1 MKREAVIDPSLEKTL
16 LSLHAAMDVGSF
28 WKAIQQLLAA
38 AIPNRLI
45 GLMLQPNPILPM
57 IARWTLPM
65 PDGFFA
71 AEPLENYIAAQQR
84 QRFVRISDLFSN
96 RSSLMKSAFYRRYM
110 APQKCAYGV
119 CLFFWKHQRL
129 ICVIAIM
136 RTATQ
141 GDFSPAEM
149 NLLRQLYPQFLTALC
164 RLRSLEREHSL
175 RMDLEEFLSRLPL
188 PTILLRWNLKPIY
201 QNQAARDFC
210 AVWEKGPEDGA
221 TDESD
226 LTDSVRDFG
235 SMPSAQTTMG
245 ARATPYCATNRLQR
259 KTGASSAIAAFAS
272 DDSFETAQFVRRSAA
287 AFSYRVRRF
296 APSGCSSGA
305 EPASSR
311 LPHLVRL
318 TRREQEVARL
328 VCEGRSNQEIAENAR
343 LSLPMVKKHLHAI
356 FRKLEVTSRSRLIA
370 LMHVI
375 RVAAIYSS
383 RQLRLVRRL
392 LANAAAV
399 GDFAMHPSTKDPHR
413 PESAPPDRR
422 CTAD

>member
-1 MKREAVIDPSLEKTL
+1 LRERGEDVQRLKRNPKTGRRREAVIDPSLEKTL

-65 PDGFFA
+65 SDEFFT
-71 AEPLENYIAAQQR
+71 AEPLENYIAAQQS

-119 CLFFWKHQRL
+119 CLFFWKRQKL

-141 GDFSPAEM
+141 GDFSSAEM
-149 NLLRQLYPQFLTALC
+149 NLIRQLYPQFLTALC

-175 RMDLEEFLSRLPL
+175 RMDLEAFLSRLPL

-201 QNQAARDFC
+201 QNRAARDFC
-210 AVWEKGPEDGA
+210 AVWEKGPEDAQLTKA
-221 TDESD
+221 TSPI
-226 LTDSVRDFG
+226 
-235 SMPSAQTTMG
+235 PSEILDRCRLLKQQWAHAQRPIAPQTG
-245 ARATPYCATNRLQR
+245 LKEDRVHHPRSPHLRATLHLKQLSSCGVAQPHFLIECEDLRRHAVLS
-259 KTGASSAIAAFAS
+259 TGPAASA
-272 DDSFETAQFVRRSAA
+272 
-287 AFSYRVRRF
+287 
-296 APSGCSSGA
+296 
-305 EPASSR
+305 R

-318 TRREQEVARL
+318 TRCEQEVARL
-328 VCEGRSNQEIAENAR
+328 VCEGRSNQEIADDAC

-370 LMHVI
+370 LM
-375 RVAAIYSS
+375 R
-383 RQLRLVRRL
+383 
-392 LANAAAV
+392 
-399 GDFAMHPSTKDPHR
+399 
-413 PESAPPDRR
+413 
-422 CTAD
+422 

>member
-1 MKREAVIDPSLEKTL
+1 MKEPRMKRISRVGMKREAVIDPSLEKTL
-16 LSLHAAMDVGSF
+16 LCLHAAMNLGSF
-28 WKAIQQLLAA
+28 WKAIQHLLAA

-65 PDGFFA
+65 RDGFFTG
-71 AEPLENYIAAQQR
+71 EPLKRYIAAQPR
-84 QRFVRISDLFSN
+84 QKSLRISELFSN

-110 APQKCAYGV
+110 APQKCAHGV
-119 CLFFWKHQRL
+119 CLLFWKDQRL

-141 GDFSPAEM
+141 GDLSPAEM
-149 NLLRQLYPQFLTALC
+149 KLLQHLHPQFLTALC

-201 QNQAARDFC
+201 QNRAARDFC
-210 AVWEKGPEDGA
+210 AVWEKGPEEA
-221 TDESD
+221 Q
-226 LTDSVRDFG
+226 LTKAASPIPSEILDRCRLLKQQWAAAQRPVAPETGFKEERVRHPR
-235 SMPSAQTTMG
+235 SPHL
-245 ARATPYCATNRLQR
+245 RATLHLRQL
-259 KTGASSAIAAFAS
+259 SSVGVAQPHFLIECE
-272 DDSFETAQFVRRSAA
+272 DLRRQTAPR
-287 AFSYRVRRF
+287 
-296 APSGCSSGA
+296 GG
-305 EPASSR
+305 PASSR

-328 VCEGRSNQEIAENAR
+328 VCEGRTNQEIADDAC

-370 LMHVI
+370 LM
-375 RVAAIYSS
+375 R
-383 RQLRLVRRL
+383 
-392 LANAAAV
+392 
-399 GDFAMHPSTKDPHR
+399 
-413 PESAPPDRR
+413 
-422 CTAD
+422 

>member
-1 MKREAVIDPSLEKTL
+1 VQRLKRNPKTGSRREAVIDPSLEKTL

-57 IARWTLPM
+57 IERWTLPV
-65 PDGFFA
+65 PDEFFI

-96 RSSLMKSAFYRRYM
+96 RNSLTKSAFYRRYM

-119 CLFFWKHQRL
+119 CLFFWKRQKL

-141 GDFSPAEM
+141 GDFSSAEM
-149 NLLRQLYPQFLTALC
+149 NLIRQLYPQFLTALC

-175 RMDLEEFLSRLPL
+175 RMDLETFLSRLPL

-201 QNQAARDFC
+201 QNPAARDFC
-210 AVWEKGPEDGA
+210 AVWEKGPEDAQLTKA
-221 TDESD
+221 TSPI
-226 LTDSVRDFG
+226 
-235 SMPSAQTTMG
+235 PSEILDRCRLLKQQWAHARRPIAPQTG
-245 ARATPYCATNRLQR
+245 FKEERVHHPRSPHLRATLHLKQLTSCGVAQPHFLIECEDLRRQAGAHTEL
-259 KTGASSAIAAFAS
+259 ASSN
-272 DDSFETAQFVRRSAA
+272 
-287 AFSYRVRRF
+287 
-296 APSGCSSGA
+296 
-305 EPASSR
+305 
-311 LPHLVRL
+311 LPHLIRL

-328 VCEGRSNQEIAENAR
+328 VCEGRSNQEIADGAC

-356 FRKLEVTSRSRLIA
+356 FRKLEVSSRSQLVA
-370 LMHVI
+370 LM
-375 RVAAIYSS
+375 
-383 RQLRLVRRL
+383 L
-392 LANAAAV
+392 
-399 GDFAMHPSTKDPHR
+399 
-413 PESAPPDRR
+413 
-422 CTAD
+422 